1 MTNPAQLQYLD
12 AMGIPVWVSRDLV
25 QRSVQKI
32 GQKIGQK
39 TEQGIESVATQDK
52 TNTTSDDSHAI
63 AAREHVG
70 SLLHDL
76 DAQTQTH
83 TTQKSYRKVAV
94 PQSIPIPT
102 PPATIQPT
110 ATSPATVPVSS
121 AYKSSQQHT
130 EIGRTAVHAIYAC
143 GDINADWMVIGE
155 SPDISTNGQNQP
167 YAGDSG
173 VILTNML
180 QAVGI
185 SQPRS
190 QAYLVNILKSSMQD
204 KASEENSQLNR
215 LLLERIQQV
224 KPKVLLIVGQIAA
237 QNLLNSNEPLIIL
250 RGRKHIL
257 PDLKTSIVVTYYPS
271 YLLSKPI
278 DKRKAWEDLKL
289 AMSVL

>member
-12 AMGIPVWVSRDLV
+12 AIGIPVWVSRDLV
-25 QRSVQKI
+25 QRSVQKTEQ
-32 GQKIGQK
+32 GK
-39 TEQGIESVATQDK
+39 EQGIESVATQDK
-52 TNTTSDDSHAI
+52 TNAISSDIHAV

-76 DAQTQTH
+76 DTQTH
-83 TTQKSYRKVAV
+83 ATQKSYTKAAV
-94 PQSIPIPT
+94 PQSTPT
-102 PPATIQPT
+102 PT
-110 ATSPATVPVSS
+110 ATVPVSS

-130 EIGRTAVHAIYAC
+130 EIGRTAVHTIYAC
-143 GDINADWMVIGE
+143 GNINAEWMVIGE
-155 SPDISTNGQNQP
+155 SPDVSTNGQNQP

-204 KASEENSQLNR
+204 KASEESSQLNH

-237 QNLLNSNEPLIIL
+237 QNLLNSNEPLIRL

-257 PDLKTSIVVTYYPS
+257 PDLKTPIVVTYYPS

>member
-1 MTNPAQLQYLD
+1 MINPAQLQYLD
-12 AMGIPVWVSRDLV
+12 AMEIPVWVSRDLV
-25 QRSVQKI
+25 QKTVQGI
-32 GQKIGQK
+32 
-39 TEQGIESVATQDK
+39 EQGIESVATQDK
-52 TNTTSDDSHAI
+52 INATSGDFQAVASHQ
-63 AAREHVG
+63 HVG

-76 DAQTQTH
+76 DTQTQPPSVPKPYHKVTVPQPI
-83 TTQKSYRKVAV
+83 TTQSTASSVTTFHKSN
-94 PQSIPIPT
+94 
-102 PPATIQPT
+102 
-110 ATSPATVPVSS
+110 
-121 AYKSSQQHT
+121 QQKT
-130 EIGRTAVHAIYAC
+130 EIGRTAVHTIYAC

-190 QAYLVNILKSSMQD
+190 QAYLINVLKSSMQH
-204 KASEENSQLNR
+204 KTSEENSQLHH
-215 LLLERIQQV
+215 LLLEKIQQV

-237 QNLLNSNEPLIIL
+237 QNLLNSNEPLIRL
-250 RGRKHIL
+250 RGQKHIL
-257 PDLKTSIVVTYYPS
+257 PDIKTPIVVTYYPS

>member
-25 QRSVQKI
+25 QRSV
-32 GQKIGQK
+32 QKIGQK

-76 DAQTQTH
+76 DAQTQTL
-83 TTQKSYRKVAV
+83 TTQKSYRKAAV
-94 PQSIPIPT
+94 PQSTQT

-121 AYKSSQQHT
+121 TYKSSQQHT

>member
-12 AMGIPVWVSRDLV
+12 AIGIPVWVSRDLV
-25 QRSVQKI
+25 QRSVQKTEQ
-32 GQKIGQK
+32 GK
-39 TEQGIESVATQDK
+39 EQGIESVATQDK
-52 TNTTSDDSHAI
+52 TNAISSDIHAV

-76 DAQTQTH
+76 DAQTPTH
-83 TTQKSYRKVAV
+83 TTQKSYHKAAV
-94 PQSIPIPT
+94 PQSTPT
-102 PPATIQPT
+102 Q
-110 ATSPATVPVSS
+110 PATVPVSS

-130 EIGRTAVHAIYAC
+130 EIGRTAVHTIYAC

-155 SPDISTNGQNQP
+155 SPDVSTNGQNQP

-204 KASEENSQLNR
+204 KASEESSQLNR

-237 QNLLNSNEPLIIL
+237 QNLLNSNEPLIRL

-257 PDLKTSIVVTYYPS
+257 PDLKTPIVVTYYPS

>member
-12 AMGIPVWVSRDLV
+12 AIGIPVWVSRDLV
-25 QRSVQKI
+25 QMAVLQ
-32 GQKIGQK
+32 GG
-39 TEQGIESVATQDK
+39 EQGIESTATQDK
-52 TNTTSDDSHAI
+52 ITSASDDSQAVASHQ
-63 AAREHVG
+63 HVG

-76 DAQTQTH
+76 DVQTQADN
-83 TTQKSYRKVAV
+83 TQKSYHKATVSR
-94 PQSIPIPT
+94 STSSPT
-102 PPATIQPT
+102 PPATSTTIQPT
-110 ATSPATVPVSS
+110 ATSPASVPASS

-130 EIGRTAVHAIYAC
+130 EIGRTAVHTIYAC

-155 SPDISTNGQNQP
+155 SPDISPNGQNQP

-190 QAYLVNILKSSMQD
+190 QAYLVNVLKSSMQD

-215 LLLERIQQV
+215 LLLDRIQQV
-224 KPKVLLIVGQIAA
+224 NPKLLLIVGQIAA
-237 QNLLNSNEPLIIL
+237 QNILNSNEPLIRL

-257 PDLKTSIVVTYYPS
+257 PDIKTPIVVTYYPS

-289 AMSVL
+289 AMSVLK